1 MKAKIF
7 TGLRITIFH
16 PEVLQ
21 GYYDDIAIYEQNASL
36 IASGTAE
43 NLQKVADSVN
53 YSYQKRS
60 NSAVENLKIQISIFK
75 FSFPLSSYQLLC
87 AQKHN

>member
-1 MKAKIF
+1 M
-7 TGLRITIFH
+7 
-16 PEVLQ
+16 Q

-60 NSAVENLKIQISIFK
+60 NSAVENLKIQIANEE
-75 FSFPLSSYQLLC
+75 YQLGVLK
-87 AQKHN
+87 QNFKDTEDDKWKNKSYRDWETDRKSVV